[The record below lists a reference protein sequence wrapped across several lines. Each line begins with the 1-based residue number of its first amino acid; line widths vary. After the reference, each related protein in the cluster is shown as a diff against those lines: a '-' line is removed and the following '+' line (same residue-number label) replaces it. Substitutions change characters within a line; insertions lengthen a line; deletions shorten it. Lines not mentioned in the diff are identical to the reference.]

1 LSAFV
6 DTAGIPDPDLVIR
19 TSGEQRLSNFLL
31 WQAAYAEFVFLTCL
45 WPDFDR
51 KSFSRRWT
59 NTAGEIA
66 VWRHPGKSRT
76 RGRLLMS
83 SELRLRIISGVI
95 LGILVLATIW
105 VGGLWFRALATLI
118 MVLMHY
124 EFSAIIAAP
133 QKTPLANAI
142 GWMAIFA
149 TGAFILTSLPAMAL
163 AAIAIGAGGAAFAGL
178 RSGAGL
184 WSATAVL
191 YAGFSGLA
199 LAEIRGEGLF
209 GLFAM
214 LFVIAIVWSTDTL
227 AYFCGRALGGPKLA
241 PRISPGKTWSGAV
254 FGAAAGVAA
263 GVGVALAIRQGG
275 GWLVPMVALA
285 LSAASQLGIFS
296 NPGSSAVLAPRIQA
310 TLSLATA
317 GSWIASMAL
326 SLPHSRPF

>member
-1 LSAFV
+1 
-6 DTAGIPDPDLVIR
+6 
-19 TSGEQRLSNFLL
+19 
-31 WQAAYAEFVFLTCL
+31 
-45 WPDFDR
+45 
-51 KSFSRRWT
+51 
-59 NTAGEIA
+59 
-66 VWRHPGKSRT
+66 
-76 RGRLLMS
+76 MS
-83 SELRLRIISGVI
+83 PELRLRIISGVN

-118 MVLMHY
+118 MLLMHY
-124 EFSAIIAAP
+124 EFSAIIGAP

-142 GWMAIFA
+142 GWMAILA

-285 LSAASQLGIFS
+285 LSAASQLGDLFE
-296 NPGSSAVLAPRIQA
+296 
-310 TLSLATA
+310 
-317 GSWIASMAL
+317 SWIKRRFGAKDSSHLIPGHGGVMDRVDGLVFAAFAAFL
-326 SLPHSRPF
+326 IGNLLPLADHARVADELAARLLGL